1 MRPLSPTGMTL
12 ASVAVGLAVGAA
24 VGIGGYTFVYAKGYS
39 YLLND
44 PNACNNCHVMN
55 EEFDGWV
62 KSSHHAVATCNDCH
76 TPHNLVGKYW
86 TKAANGF
93 FHSLAFTTGN
103 FPEPIR
109 AKGWNREIAEEACR
123 HCHGPIVEQMTSGE
137 TEAGREVS
145 CVRCHGAVGHPN
157 LKAPSSPGAIR

>member
-1 MRPLSPTGMTL
+1 MTL

-24 VGIGGYTFVYAKGYS
+24 VGLGGYTFVYAKGYS

-44 PNACNNCHVMN
+44 PAACNNCHVMN
-55 EEFDGWV
+55 DHFDGWI

-76 TPHNLVGKYW
+76 TPHDPVGKYW
-86 TKAANGF
+86 TKAENGF
-93 FHSLAFTTGN
+93 FHALAFTTGD

-109 AKGWNREIAEEACR
+109 ARGRNREVAEEACR
-123 HCHGPIVEQMTSGE
+123 HCHGPIVAQMTTGHE
-137 TEAGREVS
+137 EAAQELS
-145 CVRCHGAVGHPN
+145 CIRCHGAVGHPN

>member
-1 MRPLSPTGMTL
+1 MRPRPSNGMTL

-44 PNACNNCHVMN
+44 PAACNNCHVMN
-55 EEFDGWV
+55 DHFDGWT

-76 TPHNLVGKYW
+76 TPHDFVGKYW
-86 TKAANGF
+86 TKAENGF
-93 FHSLAFTTGN
+93 FHALAFTTGN

-109 AKGWNREIAEEACR
+109 ARGRNREVSEEACR
-123 HCHGPIVEQMTSGE
+123 RCHGPIVAQMTTGHE
-137 TEAGREVS
+137 EAGQELS

>member
-1 MRPLSPTGMTL
+1 MRPLSSTGMTL

-24 VGIGGYTFVYAKGYS
+24 VGLGGYTFVYAKGYS

-44 PNACNNCHVMN
+44 PAACNNCHVMN
-55 EEFDGWV
+55 DNFNGWI

-76 TPHNLVGKYW
+76 TPHNFVGKYW
-86 TKAANGF
+86 VKAENGF
-93 FHSLAFTTGN
+93 FHALAFTTGN

-109 AKGWNREIAEEACR
+109 ARGRNREVSEEACR
-123 HCHGPIVEQMTSGE
+123 YCHGPIVAQMTSGY
-137 TEAGREVS
+137 EAGADQIS
-145 CVRCHGAVGHPN
+145 CIRCHGAVGHPN

>member
-1 MRPLSPTGMTL
+1 MRPRPSNGMTL

-44 PNACNNCHVMN
+44 PAACNNCHVMN
-55 EEFDGWV
+55 DHFDGWI

-76 TPHNLVGKYW
+76 TPHDFVGKYW
-86 TKAANGF
+86 TKAENGF
-93 FHSLAFTTGN
+93 FHALAFTTGN

-109 AKGWNREIAEEACR
+109 ARSRNRKVSEEACR
-123 HCHGPIVEQMTSGE
+123 YCHGPIVAQMTTGHE
-137 TEAGREVS
+137 EAGQEIS